1 MGMKNSCEINVPLRK
16 AQYENA
22 FLKIVQRLQI

>member
-1 MGMKNSCEINVPLRK
+1 MKNSCEINVPLRK
-16 AQYENA
+16 AEYENA